1 MRTKYLKKFPPPLL
15 DDLVCGRWLPIV
27 GAGMSKNAVLAA
39 GNTMPLWQE
48 LGEKLAEEI
57 QGFEYESPIDAISAF
72 DHEFRRPK
80 LIEKLTELLH
90 IYDAKPGDA
99 HRTFCDV
106 PFDIVCTTN
115 FDFFLERQYELT
127 PRPCTSLV
135 EEDQLSV
142 NLQGS
147 SIALLKLHGDLNHPN
162 RLVVT
167 EEDYDAFLERYPV
180 LATYLANL
188 LITRTPVLIG
198 YSMSDPDFRQLWQI
212 VEERLGKA
220 RRLAYALCVGVS
232 STEVA
237 RFHRRG
243 VKVIN
248 LSKNRKRS
256 GQVLSETF
264 DELNK
269 YWQEKNPIG
278 SQLKEEESPEQFTL
292 QKKAVTRLCFFAI
305 PLSARP
311 FYLANVF
318 PLVEEVGLAPI
329 TADPNTSPGGNIFA
343 TIDALV
349 SRASLIVVDTSSEYA
364 VAEARRT
371 IAREKPVKV
380 LVVAQE
386 GTSTPFDMTG
396 MEILY
401 RPDLTSRDVGKFLD
415 EFLVRLTAT
424 LEEIQ
429 PKLADERHRS
439 LQSEEIQPK
448 LAGERHR
455 LLKSNE
461 YRAAVISAITHL
473 ETVLRRRLDVAETTD
488 RGFVSVTNMIN
499 IAKRR
504 ELLGKFAVD
513 QVLRWLEMRNQ
524 VVHSDISVSPTMAK
538 RIVHGVDEIT
548 RELLP

>member
-27 GAGMSKNAVLAA
+27 GAGMSKNAVLAT

-48 LGEKLAEEI
+48 LGKKLAEEI
-57 QGFEYESPIDAISAF
+57 PGFEFESPIDAISSF

-80 LIEKLTELLH
+80 LIEKLFELLH
-90 IYDAKPGDA
+90 INEAAPSAA
-99 HRTFCDV
+99 HRAFCDV

-115 FDFFLERQYELT
+115 FDFLLEKQYELI
-127 PRPCTSLV
+127 PRPCTPLV
-135 EEDQLSV
+135 EEDQLSI
-142 NLQGS
+142 NLQSS

-167 EEDYDAFLERYPV
+167 EDDYDAFLERYPV
-180 LATYLANL
+180 LSTYLANL

-198 YSMSDPDFRQLWQI
+198 YSMGDPDFRQLWQI

-248 LSKNRKRS
+248 LSENRKRS

-278 SQLKEEESPEQFTL
+278 SQLKEEESPKQFTL
-292 QKKAVTRLCFFAI
+292 QKKPATRLCFFAI
-305 PLSARP
+305 PISARP
-311 FYLANVF
+311 FYQAYVF
-318 PLVEEVGLAPI
+318 PLIEEVGLAILTPES
-329 TADPNTSPGGNIFA
+329 NMSLGGSFFA
-343 TIDALV
+343 TSDALV
-349 SRASLIVVDTSSEYA
+349 SRASLIIVDTSSEYA
-364 VAEARRT
+364 VAEARRA
-371 IAREKPVKV
+371 IARENHIKV

-386 GTSTPFDMTG
+386 GTSTPFDMTD
-396 MEILY
+396 MDILY
-401 RPDLTSRDVGKFLD
+401 RPDLTSGNVGEFLD

-424 LEEIQ
+424 LEEMQ
-429 PKLADERHRS
+429 PELADEKHRS
-439 LQSEEIQPK
+439 LQSVEIEPK

-473 ETVLRRRLDVAETTD
+473 ETVLRRLLDVTETRD

-513 QVLRWLEMRNQ
+513 QVLRWLEIRNQ
-524 VVHSDISVSPTMAK
+524 VVHSDTPVDRNMASE
-538 RIVHGVDEIT
+538 IVNGVDEISGT
-548 RELLP
+548 LRQ